1 MNHRRTNCNVV
12 FDLQNVQANWI
23 RNGILFLRL
32 DKFSMDYVIF
42 GRDREQN
49 TDGQWKCHH
58 EIYYD
63 DCLINPKMYFS
74 GVVVFSCS
82 LMKLKTS

>member
-1 MNHRRTNCNVV
+1 MDGGVSSI
-12 FDLQNVQANWI
+12 AA
-23 RNGILFLRL
+23 
-32 DKFSMDYVIF
+32 MDYVIF

-74 GVVVFSCS
+74 GV
-82 LMKLKTS
+82 